1 LKHLLVTQNF
11 HPEGG
16 GMARRYT
23 ELVRAYGDPMDV
35 STLAHDGLHATTSFF
50 GNAVHRQPFALDT
63 SKRATS
69 QARWARWLVSN
80 SGSVDVLHCG
90 EIRPVGYA
98 VGWAHIRTRIPY
110 VLYVNGGDLLREKEK
125 TSRSIVKRIS
135 GRYLLQNASGVVANS
150 AWTASLARDLM
161 GALSIE
167 SPPPVAAIDLGT
179 DPKQFHPSH
188 DKGRLRSRWGVAQAP
203 LMITVARLVPHKG
216 QDMGIE
222 ALARLRGEFPD
233 LRYVL
238 VGTGHD
244 ESRLRAL
251 AAERGVSD
259 RVIFAGALSDDEL
272 SEAYATSTVYV
283 GFSRLD
289 QGINVEGF
297 GIAFVEAS
305 ASGVP
310 VVAGD
315 SGGVR
320 SAVRDGETG
329 WVVAPTDISAMVERI
344 APFLRSRE
352 MRDKFGQAGRR
363 AVESHYNWDRV
374 GRETREFVNSCVR
387 LSGNSA

>member
-35 STLAHDGLHATTSFF
+35 STLAYDSCEATSSFL
-50 GNAVHRQPFALDT
+50 GNAVYRQPFALDA
-63 SKRATS
+63 SKRATN
-69 QARWARWLVSN
+69 QARWARWLVTTAS
-80 SGSVDVLHCG
+80 SVDVFHCG

-110 VLYVNGGDLLREKEK
+110 VLYVNGGDVLREQEK
-125 TSRSIVKRIS
+125 TRRSFTKRIS
-135 GRYLLQNASGVVANS
+135 GRYLLENASGVVANS
-150 AWTASLARDLM
+150 AWTASLTRDLM
-161 GALSIE
+161 EALSIK
-167 SPPPVAAIDLGT
+167 SAPPVAEIDLGT
-179 DPKQFHPSH
+179 DPKQFHPSR
-188 DKGRLRSRWGVAQAP
+188 DRSRLRSRWGVGDAP

-222 ALARLRGEFPD
+222 ALARLRDEFPD

-238 VGTGHD
+238 VGTGQD
-244 ESRLRAL
+244 QSRLRAL
-251 AAERGVSD
+251 AAQRGVSD

-272 SEAYATSTVYV
+272 SEAYATSTVYA

-289 QGINVEGF
+289 RGINVEGF

-305 ASGVP
+305 ASGIP

-320 SAVRDGETG
+320 SAVRSGETG
-329 WVVAPTDISAMVERI
+329 WVVPPTDISAMVQHI
-344 APFLRSRE
+344 SSFLRSRE
-352 MRDKFGQAGRR
+352 MRDKFGRAGRR

-374 GRETREFVNSCVR
+374 GRETREFVNSCIHPT
-387 LSGNSA
+387 

>member
-1 LKHLLVTQNF
+1 LLVTQNF

-23 ELVRAYGDPMDV
+23 ELVRAYGEPMDV
-35 STLAHDGLHATTSFF
+35 STLAHAGSEATSSFL
-50 GNAVHRQPFALDT
+50 GNAVYRQPFALAT

-69 QARWARWLVSN
+69 QARWARWLVTRA
-80 SGSVDVLHCG
+80 GSVDVFHCG

-98 VGWAHIRTRIPY
+98 VGWAHIRTRVPY
-110 VLYVNGGDLLREKEK
+110 VLYVNGGDLLREQEK
-125 TSRSIVKRIS
+125 TKRSIPKRIS
-135 GRYLLQNASGVVANS
+135 GRYLLENASGIIANS
-150 AWTASLARDLM
+150 SWTGSLTKELM
-161 GALSIE
+161 GALSIKA
-167 SPPPVAAIDLGT
+167 PPPVADIDLGT
-179 DPKQFHPSH
+179 DPERFHPSRA
-188 DKGRLRSRWGVAQAP
+188 KNRLRSRWGVAQAP

-222 ALARLRGEFPD
+222 ALARLHGEFPD

-238 VGTGHD
+238 VGTGQD

-251 AAERGVSD
+251 AEQRGVSD

-289 QGINVEGF
+289 KGINVEGF
-297 GIAFVEAS
+297 GISFVEAS
-305 ASGVP
+305 ASGIP

-329 WVVAPTDISAMVERI
+329 WVVGPTDIPAMVQHI
-344 APFLRSRE
+344 SSLLRSRE
-352 MRDKFGQAGRR
+352 MRDKVGRAGRQ

-374 GRETREFVNSCVR
+374 GRETREFVDSCIHPT
-387 LSGNSA
+387 

>member
-1 LKHLLVTQNF
+1 
-11 HPEGG
+11 
-16 GMARRYT
+16 MARRYT
-23 ELVRAYGDPMDV
+23 ELVRAYGEPMDV
-35 STLAHDGLHATTSFF
+35 STLTHGGLQATTSFL
-50 GNAVHRQPFALDT
+50 GNTVYRQPFALDT

-69 QARWARWLVSN
+69 QARWARWLVSKAP
-80 SGSVDVLHCG
+80 GFDVLHCG

-98 VGWAHIRTRIPY
+98 VGWAHIRTRVPY

-125 TSRSIVKRIS
+125 TSRSTTKRIS
-135 GRYLLQNASGVVANS
+135 GRYLLEHASGVVANS
-150 AWTASLARDLM
+150 AWTASLASELM
-161 GALSIE
+161 EALSIK
-167 SPPPVAAIDLGT
+167 SPPPVAEIDLGT
-179 DPKQFHPSH
+179 DPKQFHPSR
-188 DKGRLRSRWGVAQAP
+188 DRGRLRSRWGVALSP

-233 LRYVL
+233 LHYVL
-238 VGTGHD
+238 VGTGQD
-244 ESRLRAL
+244 ESRLKAL

-289 QGINVEGF
+289 RGINVEGF

-329 WVVAPTDISAMVERI
+329 WVVAPTDIPAMVDRI

-352 MRDKFGQAGRR
+352 LRDKFGRAGRH

-387 LSGNSA
+387 ISGNLA

>member
-1 LKHLLVTQNF
+1 
-11 HPEGG
+11 
-16 GMARRYT
+16 MARRYT

-35 STLAHDGLHATTSFF
+35 STLAHDGCEATTRFL
-50 GNAVHRQPFALDT
+50 GNVVYRQPFALDT
-63 SKRATS
+63 SKRAIS
-69 QARWARWLVSN
+69 QAQWARWLVTRAR
-80 SGSVDVLHCG
+80 SVDVLHCG

-110 VLYVNGGDLLREKEK
+110 VLYVNGGDLLRETEK
-125 TSRSIVKRIS
+125 TSRSVTKRIS
-135 GRYLLQNASGVVANS
+135 GRYLLENASGVVANS
-150 AWTASLARDLM
+150 VWTASLARDLM
-161 GALSIE
+161 GTLSIE
-167 SPPPVAAIDLGT
+167 SAPPVAEIDLGA

-188 DKGRLRSRWGVAQAP
+188 DKGRLRSRWGVAAAP

-233 LRYVL
+233 LHYVL
-238 VGTGHD
+238 VGMGHD

-251 AAERGVSD
+251 AVQRGVSD

-289 QGINVEGF
+289 RGINVEGF

-320 SAVRDGETG
+320 SAVRNGETG
-329 WVVAPTDISAMVERI
+329 WVVPPTDIPAMVQHI
-344 APFLRSRE
+344 SVFLRSQE
-352 MRDKFGQAGRR
+352 MRDKFGRAGRR
-363 AVESHYNWDRV
+363 AVEAHYNWDRV
-374 GRETREFVNSCVR
+374 GRETREFVNSCVHPT
-387 LSGNSA
+387 LS

>member
-1 LKHLLVTQNF
+1 
-11 HPEGG
+11 
-16 GMARRYT
+16 MARRYT

-35 STLAHDGLHATTSFF
+35 STLAYDGCEATSSFL
-50 GNAVHRQPFALDT
+50 GNAVYRQPFALDI

-69 QARWARWLVSN
+69 QARWARWLVTRAS
-80 SGSVDVLHCG
+80 SVNVLHCG

-110 VLYVNGGDLLREKEK
+110 VLYVNGGDLLRELEK
-125 TSRSIVKRIS
+125 TRRSFTKRIS
-135 GRYLLQNASGVVANS
+135 GRYLLENASGVVANS
-150 AWTASLARDLM
+150 AWTASMTRDLM
-161 GALSIE
+161 EALSIK
-167 SPPPVAAIDLGT
+167 SAPRVAEIDLGT
-179 DPKQFHPSH
+179 DPKQFHPSR
-188 DKGRLRSRWGVAQAP
+188 DKGRLRSRWGVAEAP

-222 ALARLRGEFPD
+222 ALARLGDEFPD
-233 LRYVL
+233 LHYVL
-238 VGTGHD
+238 VGTGQD

-251 AAERGVSD
+251 AAQRGVSD
-259 RVIFAGALSDDEL
+259 RVIFAGALSDDDL

-283 GFSRLD
+283 GLSRLD
-289 QGINVEGF
+289 RGINVEGF

-320 SAVRDGETG
+320 SAVRNGETG
-329 WVVAPTDISAMVERI
+329 WVVPPTDIPAMVKHI
-344 APFLRSRE
+344 SSFLRSRE
-352 MRDKFGQAGRR
+352 MRDKFGRAGRQ

-374 GRETREFVNSCVR
+374 GRETREFVNSCIHP
-387 LSGNSA
+387 A

>member
-1 LKHLLVTQNF
+1 
-11 HPEGG
+11 
-16 GMARRYT
+16 MARRYT
-23 ELVRAYGDPMDV
+23 ELVRAYGEPMDI
-35 STLAHDGLHATTSFF
+35 STLAHEGSETTSSFL
-50 GNAVHRQPFALDT
+50 GHAVYRQPFALDT

-69 QARWARWLVSN
+69 QARWARWLVKRA
-80 SGSVDVLHCG
+80 GGVDVLHCG

-98 VGWAHIRTRIPY
+98 VGWAHIRTRVPY
-110 VLYVNGGDLLREKEK
+110 VLYVNGGDLLREQEK
-125 TSRSIVKRIS
+125 TTRSLSKRIS
-135 GRYLLQNASGVVANS
+135 GRYLLEHAAGIIANS
-150 AWTASLARDLM
+150 LWTGSLTRELM
-161 GALSIE
+161 EALSIKA
-167 SPPPVAAIDLGT
+167 PPPVAEIDLGT
-179 DPKQFHPSH
+179 DPEQFHPSR

-222 ALARLRGEFPD
+222 ALARLHGEFPD

-238 VGTGHD
+238 VGTGQD

-251 AAERGVSD
+251 ASQRGVSE

-289 QGINVEGF
+289 KRINVEGF
-297 GIAFVEAS
+297 GISFVEAS
-305 ASGVP
+305 ASGIP

-329 WVVAPTDISAMVERI
+329 WVVGPTDIPAMVQHI
-344 APFLRSRE
+344 SSLLRSRE
-352 MRDKFGQAGRR
+352 LRDKIGRAGRQ

-374 GRETREFVNSCVR
+374 GRETREFVNSCIHPT
-387 LSGNSA
+387 